1 MEDFEKIKE
10 ISLKEA
16 QEILPKNI
24 AYLTM
29 NDGEVIIVNGL
40 DHNKFDKREK
50 EYEDWVEDQSRTRT
64 DLKNFNTPLMK
75 IQEDTEENERN
86 SNLINQEKNY
96 KNNNIQMNLEQ
107 KYYQDEIPMTQNF
120 SSSRNNYQN
129 IRPNQNQN
137 NNIPIYNMNQ
147 RKVYSFPAG
156 INTGN
161 IQRMNI
167 PEEDNYIRVMENE
180 NYVRFR
186 PNINQRYEVNN
197 SFNPNIPL
205 KRAIH
210 TQIRDNTNKTGV
222 NKYIRYNNHSFVEIK
237 QK

>member
-1 MEDFEKIKE
+1 
-10 ISLKEA
+10 
-16 QEILPKNI
+16 
-24 AYLTM
+24 
-29 NDGEVIIVNGL
+29 
-40 DHNKFDKREK
+40 
-50 EYEDWVEDQSRTRT
+50 
-64 DLKNFNTPLMK
+64 
-75 IQEDTEENERN
+75 
-86 SNLINQEKNY
+86 
-96 KNNNIQMNLEQ
+96 
-107 KYYQDEIPMTQNF
+107 
-120 SSSRNNYQN
+120 
-129 IRPNQNQN
+129 
-137 NNIPIYNMNQ
+137 MNQ

-156 INTGN
+156 INSEN